1 MRTVAIVVALLSG
14 VFITGLNAEPVRSTE
29 MKVLGLIGG
38 TSWHSTIECYR
49 YINQSVNDYYDS
61 NTNPP
66 LVLYNMNQAEIH
78 ALQLGGRWDRIA
90 TLLSSA
96 ALKLKA
102 AGAQA
107 ITLCANTPYK
117 VYPEV
122 SRKTQLPILHIADA
136 AGIAI
141 REAGLKKVGLIGTI
155 YTMED
160 AFIKDWLMHNYG
172 IEVLVPSS
180 PAARKELHRL
190 VQEEL
195 GMGIF
200 TEETKSYV
208 MQQIEDLAARGG
220 QGIVLGC
227 TEFPL
232 IISQEDVNFP
242 VFDTTRL
249 HSQMA
254 VDFILGRYIPGVPDE
269 R

>member
-1 MRTVAIVVALLSG
+1 MTMPEA
-14 VFITGLNAEPVRSTE
+14 RSEVPPE

-49 YINQSVNDYYDS
+49 YINQSINDVYGN

-66 LVLYNMNQAEIH
+66 LVLYNMNQHEIH
-78 ALQLGGRWDRIA
+78 ELQREGRWDDIA
-90 TLLSSA
+90 MLLSA
-96 ALKLKA
+96 AARNLHA

-117 VYPEV
+117 VYPAIASE
-122 SRKTQLPILHIADA
+122 TQLPILHIADA
-136 AGIAI
+136 TGMAI
-141 REAGLKKVGLIGTI
+141 RDAGLEKVGLIGTI

-160 AFIKDWLMHNYG
+160 AFIKDWLKEYYG
-172 IEVLVPSS
+172 VDVVVPVS
-180 PAARKELHRL
+180 AGIRRELHRI

-200 TEETKSYV
+200 EPETKHYV
-208 MQQIEDLAARGG
+208 LREIEDLENRGAE
-220 QGIVLGC
+220 GIVLGC

-232 IISQEDVNFP
+232 IIDQRDVNVP
-242 VFDTTRL
+242 VFDTTQL
-249 HSQMA
+249 HSRMA
-254 VDFILGRYIPGVPDE
+254 VDFILGRYSPREAG